1 MKTNEKYDVLKSVRL
16 TRTQVNQLD
25 KLNATIRDAVI
36 FYIEHMTN
44 SQLKLIDKR
53 RELEKH
59 IHEKEFEL
67 KQLDD
72 ELQQINK
79 EIAIVNEV
87 ETTVNLDIVLDGNKI
102 IESFKKWRTNKNQ
115 TINNYFATMQF
126 EKLLEQCVAEH
137 GSDTPR
143 TYEEILIKYI
153 LNNVGE

>member
-1 MKTNEKYDVLKSVRL
+1 MKNETLDIIKTVRL
-16 TRTQVNQLD
+16 TKTQVDELE

-59 IHEKEFEL
+59 IQKKEFEL
-67 KQLDD
+67 KQMGD
-72 ELQQINK
+72 ELQQLNK

-87 ETTVNLDIVLDGNKI
+87 EATVNLDIVLDGNKI
-102 IESFKKWRTNKNQ
+102 IESFKKWRTNENQ

-137 GSDTPR
+137 GGETPR

-153 LNNVGE
+153 LNNVGR